1 MIRKTLVVICCL
13 GFAQAGSALAAAAAA
28 NKAAGAQEELRDLK
42 SRIETIQKRIAAAEE
57 NRTEAADALRASE
70 RSISDAK
77 RAVAELAEQSRNTS
91 AKVAELRRQ
100 VERTQAGIA
109 DQRARL
115 AGLVYRQYLAGQ
127 PQTMAVLLNGGDP
140 NTIARELHYQSYI
153 ARARVALIASMR
165 DDLGRAQALV
175 AEAET
180 KAAEIA
186 AATAE
191 QMRERKRLEQEQ
203 RTRAVI
209 LTRISRDIEQQQREV
224 GTMKRDEV
232 RLSSLVEQLSRV
244 IARTP
249 KPRPES
255 HARLAPG
262 LATEPLADAPAEE
275 ESFARLKGRL
285 ALPVRGELA
294 SRFGSPRQDSGIVWK
309 GVFIAARGGEEVRAV
324 AAGRVVFADW
334 LRGFGNLLII
344 DHGESYMT
352 LYGYNEALLKQV
364 GDVIHRGERIA
375 TVGSTGGRPDSGLY
389 FEMRHE
395 GRPFDPMSWVPRK

>member
-1 MIRKTLVVICCL
+1 LIRKTLLVIGCL
-13 GFAQAGSALAAAAAA
+13 AFGQAGCAAAAAPTA
-28 NKAAGAQEELRDLK
+28 ARAAGAQEELRDLK
-42 SRIETIQKRIAAAEE
+42 SRIDAVQKRIAAAEE

-77 RAVAELAEQSRNTS
+77 RAVAELSEQSKS
-91 AKVAELRRQ
+91 ASSRLLGLQRD
-100 VERTQAGIA
+100 VERLQTGISS
-109 DQRARL
+109 QRARL
-115 AGLVYRQYLAGQ
+115 RELLYRQYLAGQ
-127 PQTMAVLLNGGDP
+127 PSTLAVLLNGGDP
-140 NTIARELHYQSYI
+140 NTIARDLHYQTYI
-153 ARARVALIASMR
+153 AKARAALIVDMR
-165 DDLGRAQALV
+165 ADLARAEALVGEAQA
-175 AEAET
+175 
-180 KAAEIA
+180 KATELA

-191 QMRERKRLEQEQ
+191 QTRQRKRLEQEQ
-203 RTRAVI
+203 RARALV
-209 LTRISRDIEQQQREV
+209 LTRISQDIDKQRREI
-224 GTMKRDEV
+224 GTLKRDEV
-232 RLSSLVEQLSRV
+232 RLSTLVDELSRV

-249 KPRPES
+249 KTRSEARPRPETQP
-255 HARLAPG
+255 AGEQVAEAALD
-262 LATEPLADAPAEE
+262 AD
-275 ESFARLKGRL
+275 SFVRLKGHL

-324 AAGRVVFADW
+324 AGGRVVFADW

-364 GDVIHRGERIA
+364 GDVIRRGERIA

-395 GRPFDPMSWVPRK
+395 GRPFDPMSWVPRR